1 MNKNCTI
8 FHVSHYGV
16 QFLFFVIEQSLIFHV
31 ITKSIKGVKS
41 IIKQK
46 VQSSTKDIGIELN
59 VLETPEIKP

>member
-1 MNKNCTI
+1 M

-31 ITKSIKGVKS
+31 ITKSIKGVKN

-46 VQSSTKDIGIELN
+46 VQLKKIGIELN

>member
-1 MNKNCTI
+1 MNKNCTM

-31 ITKSIKGVKS
+31 ITKSIKGVKN

-46 VQSSTKDIGIELN
+46 VQLKKIGIELN